1 MPEEPSFAEHES
13 NFEVPADRDDDFS
26 DESVEEAKKPNNL
39 QDFTFIPGA
48 KENENGASFSEAQAE
63 VDMSKLS
70 SVEQIREYL
79 ESELGADKLKKVHP
93 IIKGFGDDI
102 LFMDKLQDLKQQL
115 APYMGGE

>member
-1 MPEEPSFAEHES
+1 MPP
-13 NFEVPADRDDDFS
+13 DREDDFS

-39 QDFTFIPGA
+39 KDFTFIPGA
-48 KENENGASFSEAQAE
+48 KENDNGASFSEAQPE

-79 ESELGADKLKKVHP
+79 EGELGAGKLKNIYP

-102 LFMDKLQDLKQQL
+102 LFMDKL
-115 APYMGGE
+115 